1 MGFDVDRI
9 ADPTYTSEHR
19 LPAHSD
25 HRWFADAS
33 EAASGASSFEQ
44 CLNGAW
50 KFHYA
55 KNPSETVDGFEAAGF
70 DCSGWDDIDVP
81 AHIQLRGYGRPQYT
95 NVQYPWDG
103 HETVEPGQV
112 PWRFNPVAS
121 YVRTFSL
128 DRPLA
133 DGERLSVSF
142 KGAESAIAVWL
153 NGAWIGYGT
162 DTFTPSEFDLTDALV
177 PGENR
182 LAVQVF
188 RFSAGSWIE
197 DQDFYRFSGL
207 FRDVVLYRRPAVH
220 AEDVRVTTE
229 VSGDLSEAV
238 VAVRVGLAGAGRVR
252 ASLAGV
258 GELADARDG
267 TLAVRVQ
274 HPRLWSAEDPYL
286 YELAIEVLDEAGELV
301 EFVPQRVGVRRFGI
315 EDGRLRLNGRR
326 IVFKGVNR
334 HEFGLQGRV
343 MTREQTE
350 ADVRLLKAAGI
361 NAVRTSHYPNND
373 FFYEL
378 CDRYGLYVIDEMNLE
393 SHGSWDRH
401 RRGGGPI
408 EDVVP
413 GDRPE
418 WRDALL
424 DRAANMYERDKNH
437 ACIVMWS
444 CGNESFGGS
453 NLLAVADWF
462 RARDTRPVHYE
473 GVHWDPRYPQTSD
486 VASQMYTPAAEVEA
500 YLLTHRDKPFILCEY
515 AHAMGNSFG
524 AVDKY
529 VDLAYRE
536 PLFQGGFIWDFADQ
550 AVPLVDRYGREFF
563 GYGGDCDDRP
573 TDYEFSANGIF
584 FADHTPTPKLQE
596 VRYLYQ
602 PFRIAISRDGVE
614 VENRLL
620 FTRSSAYECVVRLSL
635 EGEVLREQVVETD
648 VAPGETERYALPFGL
663 PTEAGEYAIDVSFR
677 LREATAWAPAGH
689 EVAWEQAVETV
700 GVSTDSTIQVV
711 EPASQTVP
719 EEPVRNEPASR
730 RAETPELIDGIHN
743 VGVRGEHFSA
753 LFSRLYGGLVS
764 YRFGPTPEDGRELLR
779 GVPQPN
785 FWHAPTSNE
794 RGWGGPFADG
804 QWLLASRYAKAR
816 PEDPE
821 VCVHDDAVEVRYTYS
836 LPTTP
841 SSECEVGY
849 RVDATGRIEVTMTVR
864 PGEGLPDLPEFGLLL
879 SADADLRHLRW
890 YGEGP
895 EESYVDRRRGARLG
909 VYSGDVAD
917 QLTRYVRPQEAGS
930 HTGVR
935 WAEVSDDGGTGLRFD
950 CAGGMEF
957 SALPWTPFE
966 IENALHPNE
975 LPPIHRTVLRPAL
988 MRRGVGG
995 DDSWGAQTHPE
1006 YRLPMGEELTF
1017 RFGFQG
1023 IERDPGSSPG

>member
-1 MGFDVDRI
+1 MTFDIARI
-9 ADPTYTSEHR
+9 ADPTYVSENR

-25 HRWFADAS
+25 HRWFADAA
-33 EAASGASSFEQ
+33 EAASGTSSFEQ
-44 CLNGAW
+44 GLNGVW

-55 KNPSETVDGFEAAGF
+55 MNPAEAVAGFEAAGF
-70 DCSGWDDIDVP
+70 DCSGWDDIEVP
-81 AHIQLRGYGRPQYT
+81 GHIQLQGYGRPQYT

-103 HETVEPGQV
+103 LETLEPPGV
-112 PWRFNPVAS
+112 PQRFNPVAS
-121 YVRTFSL
+121 YLRTFTL
-128 DRPLA
+128 DRSLA
-133 DGERLSVSF
+133 GGERLSVSF
-142 KGAESAIAVWL
+142 LGAESAVAVWL
-153 NGAWIGYGT
+153 NGIWIGYGT
-162 DTFTPSEFDLTDALV
+162 DTFTPSEFDLTEALV
-177 PGENR
+177 DGENT

-220 AEDVRVTTE
+220 AEDIQVMTEVADDLAEAVVSVRVT
-229 VSGDLSEAV
+229 
-238 VAVRVGLAGAGRVR
+238 LAGRGSVR
-252 ASLAGV
+252 ATLAGV
-258 GELADARDG
+258 DGLTDAGDG
-267 TLAVRVQ
+267 TLTVRVPA
-274 HPRLWSAEDPYL
+274 PRLWSAEDPHL
-286 YELAIEVLDEAGELV
+286 YDLVIEVLDDAGQLV
-301 EFVPQRVGVRRFGI
+301 EYVPQQVGVRRFGI
-315 EDGRLRLNGRR
+315 EDGLLKINGRR
-326 IVFKGVNR
+326 IVFNGVNR

-350 ADVRLLKAAGI
+350 ADIRLIKAHNI
-361 NAVRTSHYPNND
+361 NAVRTSHYPNNS

-393 SHGSWDRH
+393 GHGSWDNH
-401 RRGGGPI
+401 RLGRIPI

-424 DRAANMYERDKNH
+424 DRAANMYQRDKNH

-444 CGNESFGGS
+444 CGNESFGGT
-453 NLLAVADWF
+453 NILAVADWF
-462 RARDTRPVHYE
+462 RANDTRPVHYE
-473 GVHWDPRYPQTSD
+473 GVHWDPRYPQTTD
-486 VASQMYTPAAEVEA
+486 VTSQMYTPAAEVET
-500 YLLTHRDKPFILCEY
+500 YLATHRDKPFILCEY

-524 AVDKY
+524 AVDAY

-550 AVPLVDRYGREFF
+550 AIRLVDRHGREFF
-563 GYGGDCDDRP
+563 GYGGDCGDRP
-573 TDYEFSANGIF
+573 ADFEFSANGVF

-620 FTRSSAYECVVRLSL
+620 FTSSAAYECVATLAR
-635 EGEVLREQVVETD
+635 EGEVLAEQVVETD
-648 VAPGETERYALPFGL
+648 VAPGETRTYRLPLEL
-663 PTEAGEYAIDVSFR
+663 PDQAGEFTVEVSFR
-677 LREATAWAPAGH
+677 LGASTDWAPADH
-689 EVAWEQAVETV
+689 QVAWEQAVF
-700 GVSTDSTIQVV
+700 GQRLV
-711 EPASQTVP
+711 EPAGNRP
-719 EEPVRNEPASR
+719 
-730 RAETPELIDGIHN
+730 PELIEGIHN
-743 VGVRGEHFSA
+743 IGVRGEHFSA

-764 YRFGPTPEDGRELLR
+764 YRYGPTPEEGRELLR
-779 GVPQPN
+779 GIPRPN

-794 RGWGGPFADG
+794 RGWGAPFVDGP
-804 QWLLASRYAKAR
+804 WLLASRYATAR
-816 PEDPE
+816 LEDPR
-821 VCVHDDAVEVRYTYS
+821 VRVHPDAVEVRYTYD

-841 SSECEVGY
+841 ASECEVAY
-849 RVDATGRIEVTMTVR
+849 RVSGDGRIEVTVTVR
-864 PGEGLPDLPEFGLLL
+864 PGDGLPDMPEFGLLL
-879 SADADLRHLRW
+879 AADADLHRLRW

-909 VYSGDVAD
+909 VYSGEVAN
-917 QLTRYVRPQEAGS
+917 QLTPYVRPQEAGS

-935 WAEVSDDGGTGLRFD
+935 WAEVTDDDGAGLRFD

-988 MRRGVGG
+988 MRRGVAG
-995 DDSWGAQTHPE
+995 DDSWGARTHPE
-1006 YRLPMGEELTF
+1006 YRLPVGQNLTF

-1023 IERDPGSSPG
+1023 VSVDPA

>member
-1 MGFDVDRI
+1 MSFDVSRI
-9 ADPTYTSEHR
+9 ADPTYVSENR
-19 LPAHSD
+19 VPAHSD
-25 HRWFADAS
+25 HRWFADAA
-33 EAASGASSFEQ
+33 EAVSGTSNLEQ
-44 CLNGAW
+44 CLDGMW

-55 KNPSETVDGFEAAGF
+55 QNPAETIEGFQAAGF
-70 DCSGWDDIDVP
+70 DCSGWDDIAVP
-81 AHIQLRGYGRPQYT
+81 GHIQLQGFDRPQYT

-103 HETVEPGQV
+103 HESVVPGQV
-112 PWRFNPVAS
+112 PQRFNPVAS
-121 YVRTFSL
+121 YVRTFAL

-133 DGERLSVSF
+133 VGERLSVSF
-142 KGAESAIAVWL
+142 HGAESAIAVWL
-153 NGAWIGYGT
+153 NGTWIGYGT

-177 PGENR
+177 AGENK

-207 FRDVVLYRRPAVH
+207 FRNVVLYRRPAVH

-229 VSGDLSEAV
+229 VSDDLAEAV
-238 VAVRVGLAGAGRVR
+238 VSVRVALAGPGRVR

-258 GELADARDG
+258 GELADAGDG

-274 HPRLWSAEDPYL
+274 RPRLWSAEDPYL
-286 YELAIEVLDEAGELV
+286 YDLAIEVLDDAGNVV
-301 EFVPQRVGVRRFGI
+301 EYVPQQVGVRRFGI
-315 EDGRLRLNGRR
+315 EDGLLKLNGRR
-326 IVFKGVNR
+326 IVFNGVNR
-334 HEFGLQGRV
+334 HEFCLQGRV
-343 MTREQTE
+343 LTREQTE
-350 ADVRLLKAAGI
+350 ADLRQMLAAGI
-361 NAVRTSHYPNND
+361 NAVRTSHYPNNS

-378 CDRYGLYVIDEMNLE
+378 CDRYGLYVVDEMNLE
-393 SHGSWDRH
+393 SHGSWDDH
-401 RRGGGPI
+401 RRGRAPR
-408 EDVVP
+408 DAVVP

-424 DRAANMYERDKNH
+424 DRAASMYERDKNH
-437 ACIVMWS
+437 ASIVIWS

-453 NLLAVADWF
+453 NILAVADWF
-462 RARDTRPVHYE
+462 RTRDTRPVHYE

-486 VASQMYTPAAEVEA
+486 VASQMYTPATEVEA
-500 YLLTHRDKPFILCEY
+500 YLRTHRDKPFILCEY
-515 AHAMGNSFG
+515 GHAIGNSFG

-529 VDLAYRE
+529 VELAYRD

-550 AVPLVDRYGREFF
+550 AVPLVDRHGRAYF

-602 PFRIAISRDGVE
+602 PFRIIISADGIE

-620 FTRSSAYECVVRLSL
+620 FTHSSVYECVVTLAR
-635 EGEVLREQVVETD
+635 EGVVLAEQVIETK
-648 VAPGETERYALPFGL
+648 VAPGETGTYPLPFAP
-663 PTEAGEYAIDVSFR
+663 PTEGGEATVEVSFR

-689 EVAWEQAVETV
+689 EVAWEQ
-700 GVSTDSTIQVV
+700 VV
-711 EPASQTVP
+711 CTPSVAQPASP
-719 EEPVRNEPASR
+719 NDAPASPNVVP
-730 RAETPELIDGIHN
+730 AKAGIPAPDQGADPSTSSTHPELIEGIHN
-743 VGVRGEHFSA
+743 VGVRGPHFSA

-764 YRFGPTPEDGRELLR
+764 YRYGPTPETGRELLR
-779 GVPQPN
+779 GIPKPN

-794 RGWGGPFADG
+794 RGWGAPFADG
-804 QWLLASRYAKAR
+804 PWLLASRYARVR

-821 VCVHDDAVEVRYTYS
+821 AGVHDDAVEVRYTYC

-841 SSECEVGY
+841 SSQCEVVY
-849 RVDATGRIEVTMTVR
+849 RIEADGHIGVTMTVR
-864 PGEGLPDLPEFGLLL
+864 PGDWLPDMPEFGLLL
-879 SADADLRHLRW
+879 SADADLHHLRW

-895 EESYVDRRRGARLG
+895 EDSYVDRRRGARLG

-917 QLTRYVRPQEAGS
+917 QLTPYVRPQEAGS

-935 WAEVSDDGGTGLRFD
+935 WAEVTDDEGAGLRFD
-950 CAGGMEF
+950 CPGGMEF

-975 LPPIHRTVLRPAL
+975 LPPVHRTVLRPAL

-1006 YRLPMGEELTF
+1006 YRLPVGEQLTF
-1017 RFGFQG
+1017 RFGFSG
-1023 IERDPGSSPG
+1023 LG